1 MGEDDWN
8 KESKEFRCP
17 FRTEKGAVCGVYQGR
32 LNEVLN
38 HFYRHHFE
46 RTSKESIYEEPLA
59 CFHANCHHLIHTHDK
74 LVKHMQTHGHGAD
87 SIYFIKYIIDH
98 TELIKNNAVASIEI
112 EKEKLKKQ
120 HEEEKAEMNVKL
132 ENALKTAEDSK
143 AEAEKEKSKLTKMVD
158 TAKEDARHYR
168 RKADNTKKEVVRL
181 TSEVEDMKKNL
192 EKLQENKIKLEIKLG
207 IQKKDNE
214 DLQIIKR
221 AHEACG
227 DTRLGEKVKKQEKMI
242 KKLRRLV
249 EEKARRLTKYEI
261 RGDESEEEED
271 IS

>member
-1 MGEDDWN
+1 
-8 KESKEFRCP
+8 
-17 FRTEKGAVCGVYQGR
+17 
-32 LNEVLN
+32 
-38 HFYRHHFE
+38 
-46 RTSKESIYEEPLA
+46 
-59 CFHANCHHLIHTHDK
+59 
-74 LVKHMQTHGHGAD
+74 
-87 SIYFIKYIIDH
+87 
-98 TELIKNNAVASIEI
+98 
-112 EKEKLKKQ
+112 
-120 HEEEKAEMNVKL
+120 
-132 ENALKTAEDSK
+132 
-143 AEAEKEKSKLTKMVD
+143 MVE

-181 TSEVEDMKKNL
+181 TTEVEDMRKNL

-261 RGDESEEEED
+261 RGDESEEDEEPGVSSSAAGEYVED
-271 IS
+271 D